1 MHPLRA
7 VVRVALVSL
16 LVVSVMPLVAPGD
29 ASAQAQSARARERRR
44 RTRASRRSAAA
55 RRERELAEAREQC
68 VLPTPDAPWE
78 AGAVIVPEDGADDA
92 PPPQA
97 TIDDATVD
105 PAVIEAVRDD
115 APDWALDIEALTHF
129 PIAIGGALTLRSPAL
144 VFIRAHG
151 AVVPEPYVAIVDD
164 VLRGAGAYD
173 DQLSS
178 DVRTVATSTVF
189 ASLSLGIA
197 LESIDLAA
205 GYSLLY
211 RQTSIE
217 RAFVV
222 RTLGAEGPA
231 LAPAIPEAV
240 PTEALVHMV
249 HGELSA
255 RFVIA
260 EHFLLRIGMRWDHA
274 VGAHVDAHLDASAD
288 PELDAAVVLAEE
300 RVREELESRTFFPTV
315 LVSLGA
321 TL

>member
-1 MHPLRA
+1 ML
-7 VVRVALVSL
+7 
-16 LVVSVMPLVAPGD
+16 
-29 ASAQAQSARARERRR
+29 
-44 RTRASRRSAAA
+44 
-55 RRERELAEAREQC
+55 
-68 VLPTPDAPWE
+68 
-78 AGAVIVPEDGADDA
+78 PEDGAEDAPRPRATTDDA
-92 PPPQA
+92 VA
-97 TIDDATVD
+97 D
-105 PAVIEAVRDD
+105 PAVIESVIEAVHDD

-144 VFIRAHG
+144 LFIRAHG
-151 AVVPEPYVAIVDD
+151 AVVPEPYVAVVDD

-178 DVRTVATSTVF
+178 DVRTVATSTVL

-217 RAFVV
+217 RGFVV
-222 RTLGAEGPA
+222 RTLGADGPA

-240 PTEALVHMV
+240 PTEALVHMI
-249 HGELSA
+249 HGEISA

-288 PELDAAVVLAEE
+288 PELDAAVIVAEE
-300 RVREELESRTFFPTV
+300 RVRKELESRTFFPTV